1 MADIIC
7 VIGNK
12 GGTGKTTISH
22 MLCQGMGLLG
32 QRSVCVLTDT
42 CREPLDPAGRR
53 YLVADARSRE
63 ALTKVTSKIRSLKS
77 WMGVID
83 GGGNR
88 TEMDRN
94 LYGVADLVLLPFRDS
109 HEDIRTVIRDLE
121 MFPRAYAIPS
131 QWPTNVWQRE
141 AAEKTIDEF
150 LSRFGD
156 RILSPVA
163 TLSASKQLL
172 QKTIPGSLPSAL
184 ANASRGI
191 ARQVLDLLQISFADE
206 EDASRGRHGHPTGRT
221 ARPRRRQWRPE
232 PANASVASPPPG
244 DHQGGFGSVAD
255 PHGLDDGRGVDLY
268 RALGQAE
275 QLPDLAV
282 AAAFGQKFQHTRLGL
297 GQTETL
303 HQRLAVALR
312 NIAAIDQFLQFW
324 PAGRCRPTAPRAG
337 HPADSVLEPDLET
350 KPEAPAF
357 ITRDTVSASSSADRM
372 TTGTVGK
379 RRRTNGRKCLPLG
392 PRQHQ
397 VEDHHVDV
405 LGLQHADRRIG
416 IRHTERPGFRAEAS
430 QHRQQPLAHQRMVFD
445 HQ

>member
-63 ALTKVTSKIRSLKS
+63 ALSKVTGKIRSLKS

-121 MFPRAYAIPS
+121 MFPRAYAVPS

-163 TLSASKQLL
+163 TLSASKHLL
-172 QKTIPGSLPSAL
+172 QKTIPASLPSTL

-191 ARQVLDLLQISFADE
+191 ARQVLDLLQISFEDE
-206 EDASRGRHGHPTGRT
+206 EDRVEQDPPVRPAS
-221 ARPRRRQWRPE
+221 
-232 PANASVASPPPG
+232 
-244 DHQGGFGSVAD
+244 
-255 PHGLDDGRGVDLY
+255 
-268 RALGQAE
+268 GQA
-275 QLPDLAV
+275 PAM
-282 AAAFGQKFQHTRLGL
+282 A
-297 GQTETL
+297 
-303 HQRLAVALR
+303 
-312 NIAAIDQFLQFW
+312 IAA
-324 PAGRCRPTAPRAG
+324 
-337 HPADSVLEPDLET
+337 
-350 KPEAPAF
+350 
-357 ITRDTVSASSSADRM
+357 
-372 TTGTVGK
+372 
-379 RRRTNGRKCLPLG
+379 
-392 PRQHQ
+392 
-397 VEDHHVDV
+397 
-405 LGLQHADRRIG
+405 
-416 IRHTERPGFRAEAS
+416 
-430 QHRQQPLAHQRMVFD
+430 
-445 HQ
+445 